1 MRPEPWEMLTTK
13 DWTQEDE
20 PGNQAEKGQKE
31 PGRHGFKA
39 PVINTVK
46 CCERQIGPGLKF
58 LVRAMERSQL
68 TLDKPRQWS
77 GESRRQIVVVRRE
90 QMRKSRETA
99 CVNLL

>member
-13 DWTQEDE
+13 DWTQEDK
-20 PGNQAEKGQKE
+20 PGNQALKGQKE

-58 LVRAMERSQL
+58 LVRAEGRGAKGRRKRKEEAGGL
-68 TLDKPRQWS
+68 WWGEGHTLR
-77 GESRRQIVVVRRE
+77 
-90 QMRKSRETA
+90 TF
-99 CVNLL
+99 